1 MPPGDAHP
9 PKLPYPP
16 EFSSFVAP
24 VHPPETNPQPA
35 SLAHGGESLPTPT
48 LATNFRHS
56 GWSRTRGLVY
66 EALQR
71 AQQSW
76 SRKRAFAECGMF
88 AFVYQSLDDPH
99 RFRLGGSSC
108 HDRYCVPCSRDRSQ
122 ILAEN
127 VLKVLDGKGCR
138 FLTLTL
144 KHTAAPL
151 RCQLDRLYSCFSRL
165 RTRAA
170 WSKHVRGGAAFLEC
184 KWVAKTE
191 TWHPHLHIILEGS
204 YFPKE
209 LIKAEWYRVTGD
221 SYVTDIRFVKDDAKV
236 AGYVTK
242 YVSKPFDSTFVNR
255 AGLLQEHILAM
266 HRRRLCLTFGTWR
279 GIQLTETP
287 DPGAW
292 LSLGSLESL
301 ADSANAGDGV
311 ALEAL
316 SQLYGDEIGKV
327 LTAAKIARPP
337 PPEHDP
343 KTHPIFRQ
351 LTFGWSERPLPY

>member
-1 MPPGDAHP
+1 M
-9 PKLPYPP
+9 Y
-16 EFSSFVAP
+16 
-24 VHPPETNPQPA
+24 
-35 SLAHGGESLPTPT
+35 
-48 LATNFRHS
+48 
-56 GWSRTRGLVY
+56 
-66 EALQR
+66 
-71 AQQSW
+71 
-76 SRKRAFAECGMF
+76 

-127 VLKVLDGKGCR
+127 VLKTLSGKGSR

-144 KHTAAPL
+144 RHTAQPL
-151 RCQLDRLYSCFSRL
+151 RSQLNRLYSCFSKL

-170 WSKHVRGGAAFLEC
+170 WKNHVVGGAAFVEC
-184 KWVAKTE
+184 KWIAKTQS
-191 TWHPHLHIILEGS
+191 WHPHFHVILEGK

-221 SYVTDIRFVKDDAKV
+221 SYVTDIRFVKDDATI

-242 YVSKPFDSTFVNR
+242 YVSKPFDSTFVNQ
-255 AGLLQEHILAM
+255 AILLQEHIAAM

-279 GIQLTETP
+279 GIQLTATP

-301 ADSANAGDGV
+301 ADSALAGDAV
-311 ALEAL
+311 SLEAL
-316 SQLYGDEIGKV
+316 SQLYGGEMGSV
-327 LTAAKIARPP
+327 LDAAKIARPP
-337 PPEHDP
+337 PPKHDA
-343 KTHPIFRQ
+343 KTHPIFLQ
-351 LTFGWSERPLPY
+351 LTFGWSDRLLEF